1 MGSWYYIME
10 IKIIKNGN
18 LSKIC
23 SCKKEISALLFMKKE
38 QLEFEYVVVA
48 VKIDN
53 VIFPLDHNIDSDCTV
68 EFIHIGTREGLR
80 VYQNSLI
87 FVFMRAVNELFE
99 KPKIQ
104 VKHSLGDGCYIETFS
119 RFLLTQDDVEKI
131 KKRMEHLIEE
141 DEVFEPL
148 CISKRQA
155 YKYFED
161 DEIKLQML
169 DYYPQKDI
177 LIYKYGELY
186 DFFNGPLVPLSGYL
200 KLFDLKYVPPGLI
213 LRFPT
218 VDYPD
223 KIGTFRPL
231 TNLLKIFTEY
241 ERWGNILNLSY
252 VSTLNKR
259 VENFEINEIIQ
270 VSEALHEKKIAEIA
284 EDIHQRRN
292 SGIVVLIS
300 GPSASGK
307 TTFVK
312 RLAIQLK
319 VTGLSSFVTSLDNY
333 FLDREVTP
341 KDMQG
346 EYDFESINALDK
358 ELINQHVEQ
367 LLEGKEVEIPKYNFR
382 AGRRE
387 DHGTKFQTSKD
398 QIIILEGIHGLNDI
412 LTPSIKRK
420 NKYKIYVSALTQLNL
435 DNLNRISTSDT
446 RIIRRIVRDTFFRG
460 YDAEQT
466 IKRWDSIRAGER
478 KFVFSFQEE
487 ADVMFNSALVYELGV
502 LKRIAIP
509 ELMKITPESE
519 QYSEA
524 QRLINLLSFFVTIPE
539 INIPRNSILREFIK
553 GSDFDY

>member
-1 MGSWYYIME
+1 ME

-23 SCKKEISALLFMKKE
+23 KCDKKITPLLLLKKERLQF
-38 QLEFEYVVVA
+38 QYVVVA
-48 VKIDN
+48 AKIN
-53 VIFPLDHNIDSDCTV
+53 NILYPLDHVIDSNCTV
-68 EFIHIGTREGLR
+68 EFVHIGTREGMR
-80 VYQNSLI
+80 IYQNSLI

-99 KPKIQ
+99 NPKIQ
-104 VKHSLGDGCYIETFS
+104 VKHSLGDGFYIETFS
-119 RFLLTQDDVEKI
+119 RFLLTKDDVEKI
-131 KKRMEHLIEE
+131 KNRMKHLIAE
-141 DEVFEPL
+141 DETFEPL
-148 CISKRQA
+148 YLSTRQA
-155 YKYFED
+155 YQYFKE

-169 DYYPQKDI
+169 DYYPQKNI
-177 LIYKYGELY
+177 LIYKYAELY
-186 DFFNGPLVPLSGYL
+186 DFFNGPLAPSTGYL

-213 LRFPT
+213 LRFPS

-231 TNLLKIFTEY
+231 PNLLKIFTEY
-241 ERWGNILNLSY
+241 ERWGNILDLSY
-252 VSTLNKR
+252 VASLNQK

-284 EDIHQRRN
+284 EDIHQKRN

-319 VTGLSSFVTSLDNY
+319 VIGLSSFVTSLDNY
-333 FLDREVTP
+333 FLDRENTP
-341 KDMQG
+341 KDGQG
-346 EYDFESINALDK
+346 EYNFESIHALDK
-358 ELINQHVEQ
+358 ELINLHVEK
-367 LLEGKEVEIPKYNFR
+367 LLDGNEIEIPKYNFKD
-382 AGRRE
+382 GKRE
-387 DHGTKFQTSKD
+387 EHGTKFHIDED
-398 QIIILEGIHGLNDI
+398 QILILEGIHGLNDV

-466 IKRWDSIRAGER
+466 IKRWDSIRSGER

-509 ELMKITPESE
+509 ELMKISKESE

-524 QRLINLLSFFVTIPE
+524 QRLIYLLSFFVTIPE

>member
-1 MGSWYYIME
+1 
-10 IKIIKNGN
+10 
-18 LSKIC
+18 
-23 SCKKEISALLFMKKE
+23 
-38 QLEFEYVVVA
+38 
-48 VKIDN
+48 
-53 VIFPLDHNIDSDCTV
+53 
-68 EFIHIGTREGLR
+68 
-80 VYQNSLI
+80 
-87 FVFMRAVNELFE
+87 MRAVNELFE
-99 KPKIQ
+99 EPKIQ

-119 RFLLTQDDVEKI
+119 RFLLTLDDVEKI
-131 KKRMEHLIEE
+131 KKRMEHLIAE

-148 CISKRQA
+148 HLSKRQA
-155 YKYFED
+155 YQYFEK
-161 DEIKLQML
+161 DEIKLQLL
-169 DYYPQKDI
+169 DYYPQKNI
-177 LIYKYGELY
+177 LIYKYADLY
-186 DFFNGPLVPLSGYL
+186 DFFNGPLVPSTGYL
-200 KLFDLKYVPPGLI
+200 KLFDLRYVPPGLI
-213 LRFPT
+213 LRFPS

-231 TNLLKIFTEY
+231 PNLLKIFTEY
-241 ERWGNILNLSY
+241 ERWGNILDLSY
-252 VSTLNKR
+252 VSTLNKK

-284 EDIHQRRN
+284 EEIHNKRN

-319 VTGLSSFVTSLDNY
+319 VIGLSSFVTTLDNY
-333 FLDREVTP
+333 FLDREKTP
-341 KDMQG
+341 KDEQG

-358 ELINQHVEQ
+358 ELINHHIEH
-367 LLEGKEVEIPKYNFR
+367 LLTGKEVEIPKYNFR
-382 AGRRE
+382 DGRRE
-387 DHGTKFQTSKD
+387 QHGTKFQISKD

-509 ELMKITPESE
+509 ELMKISQESE

>member
-1 MGSWYYIME
+1 
-10 IKIIKNGN
+10 
-18 LSKIC
+18 
-23 SCKKEISALLFMKKE
+23 MKKE
-38 QLEFEYVVVA
+38 RLQFQYVVVA

-53 VIFPLDHNIDSDCTV
+53 ILYPLDHIIDSGCTV
-68 EFIHIGTREGLR
+68 EYVHIGTREGLR
-80 VYQNSLI
+80 IYQNSLI
-87 FVFMRAVNELFE
+87 FVFMRGVNELFE
-99 KPKIQ
+99 RPKIQ

-119 RFLLTQDDVEKI
+119 RFLLTKDDVDKI
-131 KKRMEHLIEE
+131 KKRMEHLIAE
-141 DEVFEPL
+141 DETFETL
-148 CISKRQA
+148 YLSKRRA
-155 YKYFED
+155 YQYFEK
-161 DEIKLQML
+161 DEIKLQL
-169 DYYPQKDI
+169 LKYCPKNNI
-177 LIYKYGELY
+177 LIYKYAELY
-186 DFFNGPLVPLSGYL
+186 DFFNGPLVPSTGYL

-223 KIGTFRPL
+223 RIGTFRPL
-231 TNLLKIFTEY
+231 PNLLKIFTEY

-252 VSTLNKR
+252 VASLNQK

-284 EDIHQRRN
+284 EEIHQKRN

-333 FLDREVTP
+333 FLDREKTP
-341 KDMQG
+341 RDGQG
-346 EYDFESINALDK
+346 EYDFESINVLDK
-358 ELINQHVEQ
+358 ELINNHIEH

-382 AGRRE
+382 DGKRE
-387 DHGTKFQTSKD
+387 EHGTKFHISKD
-398 QIIILEGIHGLNDI
+398 QIIILEGIHGLNDV

-509 ELMKITPESE
+509 ELMKITQESE

-539 INIPRNSILREFIK
+539 IPIPRNSILREFIK
-553 GSDFDY
+553 GSNFDY

>member
-1 MGSWYYIME
+1 ME

-23 SCKKEISALLFMKKE
+23 NCDKEITPLLLLKKERIQF
-38 QLEFEYVVVA
+38 QYVVVA

-53 VIFPLDHNIDSDCTV
+53 IIYPLDYVIDSDCTV
-68 EFIHIGTREGLR
+68 EYVHIGTREGLSI
-80 VYQNSLI
+80 YQNSLI
-87 FVFMRAVNELFE
+87 VVFMRAVNELFE
-99 KPKIQ
+99 LPKIQ

-119 RFLLTQDDVEKI
+119 RFLLTKDDVEKI
-131 KKRMEHLIEE
+131 KKRMEHLIAE
-141 DEVFEPL
+141 DETFEPL
-148 CISKRQA
+148 YLTTRQA
-155 YKYFED
+155 YQYFKK

-169 DYYPQKDI
+169 DYYHQKNI
-177 LIYKYGELY
+177 LIYKYAELY
-186 DFFNGPLVPLSGYL
+186 DFFNGPLVPSTGYL
-200 KLFDLKYVPPGLI
+200 RLFDLKYVPPGLI
-213 LRFPT
+213 LRFPS

-231 TNLLKIFTEY
+231 PNLLKIFTEY
-241 ERWGNILNLSY
+241 ERWGNILHLSY
-252 VSTLNKR
+252 VASLNQK

-284 EDIHQRRN
+284 EDIHQKRN

-319 VTGLSSFVTSLDNY
+319 VIGLSSFVTSLDNY
-333 FLDREVTP
+333 FLDRERTP
-341 KDMQG
+341 KDEQG
-346 EYDFESINALDK
+346 EYNFESIHALDK
-358 ELINQHVEQ
+358 ELINEHVEK
-367 LLEGKEVEIPKYNFR
+367 LLAGGEIEIPKYNFR
-382 AGRRE
+382 DGKRE
-387 DHGTKFQTSKD
+387 EHGTKFHIDKD
-398 QIIILEGIHGLNDI
+398 QILILEGIHGLNDV

-509 ELMKITPESE
+509 ELMKITQESE

-524 QRLINLLSFFVTIPE
+524 QRLINLLSFFVTIPV
-539 INIPRNSILREFIK
+539 IPIPRNSILREFIK